1 MAPNTE
7 SRIASVKSHLEAK
20 KQVKARQPI
29 QTPTPTESLAAERAN
44 PSFPIRELTY
54 YLDGS
59 EEDTKLYEKFMFELE
74 RDPLW
79 NMDDHYNLSL
89 PEVRERTLA
98 KLRNVLP
105 SLASETPEVFLKR
118 IILMGLVDPAFY
130 TRLGVHSGLFF
141 GTIQGQ
147 ATPAQ
152 YAYWVKK
159 GAMALNG
166 VTGCFAMTELGH
178 GSNVAA
184 LETTATFDEATDEFI
199 IHTPTTTATKW
210 WIGGAAHTAT
220 HTTAFAQLI
229 VKGKNYGVKP
239 FVVQLRDPKTF
250 NLLPGI
256 NIGDIGKKMG
266 RDGIDN
272 GWIQF
277 TYVRIPRQNMLMKF
291 AKVTRT
297 GKVIQP
303 PLAQLAYG
311 ALISGRV
318 TMIRDSANYA
328 KKALTIALRY
338 AAVRRQFSSDPKQ
351 PETKILD
358 YVIHQNRL
366 LPLLAEAIAVNFTSM
381 EVSKQYNQLM
391 SQMQNTRPGQDLTET
406 IELLKETHATTA
418 GLKAFCTW
426 NCLSAIE
433 QCRQAC
439 GGHGYSGYTG
449 LASMYSDFAV
459 QCTWEGDNTIL
470 TLQTGRSLIS
480 SYADI
485 KRGNNVS
492 KGFNYLKMADKLS
505 TFRCPG
511 DDVASIVNFETIS
524 EAWGVVA
531 ASAVKISADIYEN
544 AKTKSISKDAALESC
559 AVERLHAARM
569 HSFGYIFNKFADAVR
584 QAPESIREVLTKLC
598 LLYGLHSIKENA
610 GEFLS
615 CEYFTA
621 AHMAVIREQVNHLCS
636 VIRPDA
642 IPLVDS
648 FNYSDYIINS
658 PLGRYDGNVYE
669 AYFNLVKSN
678 NPQEPVPY
686 FKSVIRPILTANYN
700 QTEIPDLEI
709 DQQ

>member
-1 MAPNTE
+1 MTPNTDT
-7 SRIASVKSHLEAK
+7 RLASIKAHLEPK
-20 KQVKARQPI
+20 KQTSTVNKSQPLK
-29 QTPTPTESLAAERAN
+29 PTESLAEERAN

-54 YLDGS
+54 YLDGG
-59 EEDTKLYEKFMFELE
+59 EEETKLTEKFMFQLE

-79 NMDDHYNLSL
+79 RMDDHYNLTL
-89 PEVRERTLA
+89 PEVRERTLL

-105 SLASETPEVFLKR
+105 YLANESKESFHKR
-118 IILMGLVDPAFY
+118 MILMGLVDPAFY
-130 TRLGVHSGLFF
+130 TRLGVHTGLFF
-141 GTIQGQ
+141 STIQGQ

-152 YAYWVKK
+152 YEYWVKR
-159 GAMALNG
+159 GALALNG

-178 GSNVAA
+178 GSNVAG

-199 IHTPTTTATKW
+199 VHTPTVTATKW

-239 FVVQLRDPKTF
+239 FVVPLRDPKTF

-277 TYVRIPRQNMLMKF
+277 THVRIPRQNMLMKY
-291 AKVTRT
+291 AQVTRT

-311 ALISGRV
+311 ALIGGRV
-318 TMIRDSANYA
+318 SMVRDSANYA

-338 AAVRRQFSSDPKQ
+338 AAVRRQFSSNPKQ

-366 LPLLAEAIAVNFTSM
+366 LPLLAEAVAVNFTSS
-381 EVSKQYNQLM
+381 EVQKLYNQLM
-391 SQMQNTRPGQDLTET
+391 DQLENARPGQDLSET

-449 LASMYSDFAV
+449 LASMYSDFAI

-470 TLQTGRSLIS
+470 TLQTGRSLITA
-480 SYADI
+480 YLDI
-485 KRGNNVS
+485 KRGKNVS
-492 KGFNYLKMADKLS
+492 KGFSYLKNAGQLS
-505 TFRCPG
+505 ALKCPG
-511 DDVASIVNFETIS
+511 DDVASIANLDTIS
-524 EAWGVVA
+524 EAWSVVA
-531 ASAVKISADIYEN
+531 ANAVKISADIYEA
-544 AKTKSISKDAALESC
+544 AKAKGISKDAALESC

-569 HSFGYIFNKFADAVR
+569 HSYGYIFNRFADAVR
-584 QAPESIREVLTKLC
+584 QAPESIRTVLTNLC
-598 LLYGLHSIKENA
+598 LLYGLHSIKQNA

-621 AHMAVIREQVNHLCS
+621 SQLSVIREQVNHLCS
-636 VIRPDA
+636 VIRKDA

-648 FNYSDYIINS
+648 FNYTDYIINS
-658 PLGRYDGNVYE
+658 PLGRYDGNIYE
-669 AYFNLVKSN
+669 AYFNLVKAN
-678 NPQEPVPY
+678 NPQQPVPY
-686 FKSVIRPILTANYN
+686 FESVIRPILSANYK

-709 DQQ
+709 DQ

>member
-1 MAPNTE
+1 MNPNTDA
-7 SRIASVKSHLEAK
+7 RLASIKAHIGPK
-20 KQVKARQPI
+20 KHTSNVNTQQP
-29 QTPTPTESLAAERAN
+29 PRPTESIAAERAN
-44 PSFPIRELTY
+44 PSFPVRELTY
-54 YLDGS
+54 YLDGG
-59 EEDTKLYEKFMFELE
+59 EEETKLMEKFMFQLE

-79 NMDDHYNLSL
+79 RMDGHYNLSL
-89 PEVRERTLA
+89 PEVRERTLL

-105 SLASETPEVFLKR
+105 YLANESMESFQKR
-118 IILMGLVDPAFY
+118 FVLMGLVDPAFN
-130 TRLGVHSGLFF
+130 TRLAVHISLFF
-141 GTIQGQ
+141 STIQGQ

-152 YAYWVKK
+152 YEYWVKR
-159 GAMALNG
+159 GALALNG

-178 GSNVAA
+178 GSNVAG

-199 IHTPTTTATKW
+199 VHTPTVTATKW

-239 FVVQLRDPKTF
+239 FVVPLRDPKTF

-277 TYVRIPRQNMLMKF
+277 THVRIPRQNMLMKY
-291 AKVTRT
+291 AQVTRT

-311 ALISGRV
+311 ALIGGRV
-318 TMIRDSANYA
+318 SMVRDSANFA

-338 AAVRRQFSSDPKQ
+338 AAVRRQFSSNPKQ

-366 LPLLAEAIAVNFTSM
+366 LPLLAEAVAVNFTSS
-381 EVSKQYNQLM
+381 EVQKLYNQLM
-391 SQMQNTRPGQDLTET
+391 DQLENARPGQDLSET

-449 LASMYSDFAV
+449 LASMYSDFAI

-470 TLQTGRSLIS
+470 TLQTGRSLITA
-480 SYADI
+480 YLDI
-485 KRGNNVS
+485 KRGKNVS
-492 KGFNYLKMADKLS
+492 KGFSYLKNAGQLS
-505 TFRCPG
+505 ALKCPG
-511 DDVASIVNFETIS
+511 DDVASIANLDTIS
-524 EAWGVVA
+524 EAWSVVA
-531 ASAVKISADIYEN
+531 ANAVKISADIYEA
-544 AKTKSISKDAALESC
+544 AKAKGISKDAALESC

-569 HSFGYIFNKFADAVR
+569 HSYGYIFNRFADAVR
-584 QAPESIREVLTKLC
+584 QAPESIRTVLTNLC
-598 LLYGLHSIKENA
+598 LLYGLHSIKQNA

-621 AHMAVIREQVNHLCS
+621 SQLSVIREQVNHLCS
-636 VIRPDA
+636 VIRKDA

-648 FNYSDYIINS
+648 FNYTDYIINS
-658 PLGRYDGNVYE
+658 PLGRYDGNIYE
-669 AYFNLVKSN
+669 AYFNLVKAN
-678 NPQEPVPY
+678 NPQQPVPY
-686 FKSVIRPILTANYN
+686 FESVIRPILSANYK

-709 DQQ
+709 DQ

>member
-1 MAPNTE
+1 MISNTDA
-7 SRIASVKSHLEAK
+7 RLASIKAHIGPK
-20 KQVKARQPI
+20 KHTSNVNTQQP
-29 QTPTPTESLAAERAN
+29 PRPTESIAAERAN
-44 PSFPIRELTY
+44 PSFPVRELTY
-54 YLDGS
+54 YLDGG
-59 EEDTKLYEKFMFELE
+59 EEETKLMEKFMFQLE

-79 NMDDHYNLSL
+79 RMDGHYNLSL
-89 PEVRERTLA
+89 PEVRERTLL

-105 SLASETPEVFLKR
+105 YLANESMESFRKR
-118 IILMGLVDPAFY
+118 FVLMGLVDPAFN
-130 TRLGVHSGLFF
+130 TRLAVHISLFF
-141 GTIQGQ
+141 STIQGQ

-152 YAYWVKK
+152 YEYWFKR
-159 GAMALNG
+159 GALALNG
-166 VTGCFAMTELGH
+166 VIGCFAMTELGH
-178 GSNVAA
+178 GSNVAG

-199 IHTPTTTATKW
+199 VHTPTVTATKW

-239 FVVQLRDPKTF
+239 FVVPLRDPKTF

-277 TYVRIPRQNMLMKF
+277 THVRIPRQNMLMKY
-291 AKVTRT
+291 AQVTRT

-311 ALISGRV
+311 ALIGGRV
-318 TMIRDSANYA
+318 SMVRDSANFA

-338 AAVRRQFSSDPKQ
+338 AAVRRQFSSNPKQ

-366 LPLLAEAIAVNFTSM
+366 LPLLAEAVAVNFTSS
-381 EVSKQYNQLM
+381 EVQKLYNQLM
-391 SQMQNTRPGQDLTET
+391 DQLENARPGQDLSET

-449 LASMYSDFAV
+449 LASMYSDFAI

-470 TLQTGRSLIS
+470 TLQTGRSLITA
-480 SYADI
+480 YLDI
-485 KRGNNVS
+485 KRGKNVS
-492 KGFNYLKMADKLS
+492 KGFSYLKNAGQLS
-505 TFRCPG
+505 ALKCPG
-511 DDVASIVNFETIS
+511 DDVASIANLDTIS
-524 EAWGVVA
+524 EAWSVVA
-531 ASAVKISADIYEN
+531 ANAVKISADIYEA
-544 AKTKSISKDAALESC
+544 AKAKGISKDAALESC

-569 HSFGYIFNKFADAVR
+569 HSYGYIFNRFADAVR
-584 QAPESIREVLTKLC
+584 QAPESIRTVLTNLC
-598 LLYGLHSIKENA
+598 LLYGLHSIKQNA

-621 AHMAVIREQVNHLCS
+621 SQLSVIREQVNHLCS
-636 VIRPDA
+636 VIRKDA

-648 FNYSDYIINS
+648 FNYTDYIINS
-658 PLGRYDGNVYE
+658 PLGRYDGNIYE
-669 AYFNLVKSN
+669 AYFNLVKAN
-678 NPQEPVPY
+678 NPQQPVPY
-686 FKSVIRPILTANYN
+686 FESVIRPILSANYK

-709 DQQ
+709 DQ

>member
-7 SRIASVKSHLEAK
+7 RRIASVKSHLESK
-20 KQVKARQPI
+20 KLERTQPM
-29 QTPTPTESLAAERAN
+29 QTPSPTESLAAERAN

-54 YLDGS
+54 YLDGG
-59 EEDTKLYEKFMFELE
+59 EEDTKMNEKFMFELE

-79 NMDDHYNLSL
+79 RMDDHYNLTL
-89 PEVRERTLA
+89 PQVRERTLA
-98 KLRNVLP
+98 KLRNVLHC
-105 SLASETPEVFLKR
+105 LANESPEVFHKR
-118 IILMGLVDPAFY
+118 LVLMGLVDPAFY

-152 YAYWVKK
+152 FEYWVKK

-166 VTGCFAMTELGH
+166 ITGCFAMTELGH
-178 GSNVAA
+178 GSNVAG

-199 IHTPTTTATKW
+199 IHTPTVTATKW

-239 FVVQLRDPKTF
+239 FVVQLRDPNTF

-291 AKVTRT
+291 AQVTRT
-297 GKVIQP
+297 GEVIQP

-311 ALISGRV
+311 ALIGGRV

-338 AAVRRQFSSDPKQ
+338 AAVRRQFSSNPKQ

-366 LPLLAEAIAVNFTSM
+366 LPLLAESIAVNFTSM
-381 EVSKQYNQLM
+381 EVLKLYNELM
-391 SQMQNTRPGQDLTET
+391 HKLQNSRPDQDLTET

-426 NCLSAIE
+426 NCLNAIE

-480 SYADI
+480 NYLNI
-485 KRGNNVS
+485 KRGRNVS
-492 KGFNYLKMADKLS
+492 KGFHYLKKAEQLS
-505 TFRCPG
+505 TLRCPG
-511 DDVASIVNFETIS
+511 DDVASIANLETIS
-524 EAWGVVA
+524 EAWSVVA
-531 ASAVKISADIYEN
+531 ANAVKTSAEIYEA
-544 AKTKSISKDAALESC
+544 AKAKGISKDAALENC

-569 HSFGYIFNKFADAVR
+569 HSYGYIFNKFADAVR
-584 QAPESIREVLTKLC
+584 QAPESIRPVLTNLC
-598 LLYGLHSIKENA
+598 LLYGLNTIKENA
-610 GEFLS
+610 GEFLG
-615 CEYFTA
+615 CQYFTA
-621 AHMAVIREQVNHLCS
+621 AHLSIIREQVNHLCL
-636 VIRPDA
+636 VIRQDA

-658 PLGRYDGNVYE
+658 PLGRYDGNIYE
-669 AYFNLVKSN
+669 AYFNLVKAN

-686 FKSVIRPILTANYN
+686 FESVIRPILTANYS

-709 DQQ
+709 DQE

>member
-1 MAPNTE
+1 MTPNTDT
-7 SRIASVKSHLEAK
+7 RLASIKAHLEPK
-20 KQVKARQPI
+20 KQTSTVNKSQP
-29 QTPTPTESLAAERAN
+29 PKPTESLAEERAN

-54 YLDGS
+54 YLDGG
-59 EEDTKLYEKFMFELE
+59 EEETKLTEKFMFQLE

-79 NMDDHYNLSL
+79 RMDDHYNLTL
-89 PEVRERTLA
+89 PEVRERTLL

-105 SLASETPEVFLKR
+105 YLANESKESFHKR
-118 IILMGLVDPAFY
+118 MILMGLVDPAFY
-130 TRLGVHSGLFF
+130 TRLGVHTGLFF
-141 GTIQGQ
+141 STIQGQ

-152 YAYWVKK
+152 YEYWVKR
-159 GAMALNG
+159 GALALNG

-178 GSNVAA
+178 GSNVAG

-199 IHTPTTTATKW
+199 VHTPTVTATKW

-239 FVVQLRDPKTF
+239 FVVPLRDPKTF

-277 TYVRIPRQNMLMKF
+277 THVRIPRQNMLMKY
-291 AKVTRT
+291 AQVTRT

-311 ALISGRV
+311 ALIGGRV
-318 TMIRDSANYA
+318 SMVRDSANYA

-338 AAVRRQFSSDPKQ
+338 AAVRRQFSSNPKQ

-366 LPLLAEAIAVNFTSM
+366 LPLLAEAVAVNFTSS
-381 EVSKQYNQLM
+381 EVQKLYNQLM
-391 SQMQNTRPGQDLTET
+391 DQLENARPGQDLSET

-449 LASMYSDFAV
+449 LASMYSDFAI

-470 TLQTGRSLIS
+470 TLQTGRSLITA
-480 SYADI
+480 YLDI
-485 KRGNNVS
+485 KRGKNVS
-492 KGFNYLKMADKLS
+492 KGFSYLKNAGQLS
-505 TFRCPG
+505 ALKCPG
-511 DDVASIVNFETIS
+511 DDVASIANLDTIS
-524 EAWGVVA
+524 EAWSVVA
-531 ASAVKISADIYEN
+531 ANAVKISADIYEA
-544 AKTKSISKDAALESC
+544 AKAKGISKDAALESC

-569 HSFGYIFNKFADAVR
+569 HSYGYIFNRFADAVR
-584 QAPESIREVLTKLC
+584 QAPESIRTVLTNLC
-598 LLYGLHSIKENA
+598 LLYGLHSIKQNA

-621 AHMAVIREQVNHLCS
+621 SQLSVIREQVNHLCS
-636 VIRPDA
+636 VIRKDA

-648 FNYSDYIINS
+648 FNYTDYIINS
-658 PLGRYDGNVYE
+658 PLGRYDGNIYE
-669 AYFNLVKSN
+669 AYFNLVKAN
-678 NPQEPVPY
+678 NPQQPVPY
-686 FKSVIRPILTANYN
+686 FESVIRPILSANYK

-709 DQQ
+709 DQ